1 MPGPTAWAP
10 SNSSAAISASA
21 SGDRVVRLGWV
32 DDRAR
37 DALIEGATVFA
48 YPSRYEG
55 FGLPPLQAMASGTPV
70 VATASGALK
79 EVLGDAA
86 WLVAVGDEGALAN
99 ALENLIVDTAARQEL
114 ARKGRQRAALYSWE
128 ACAAGLMAL
137 YRESAEARLGELLI
151 GEAH

>member
-1 MPGPTAWAP
+1 
-10 SNSSAAISASA
+10 
-21 SGDRVVRLGWV
+21 
-32 DDRAR
+32 
-37 DALIEGATVFA
+37 
-48 YPSRYEG
+48 
-55 FGLPPLQAMASGTPV
+55 MASGTPV

-128 ACAAGLMAL
+128 ACAAGLVAL
-137 YRESAEARLGELLI
+137 YHESAEARL
-151 GEAH
+151 ANR